1 MYLFFGLSDV
11 GMAVGVGVGVGV
23 RVVGVEVEGEA
34 SVNCSNNCWQ
44 SLIWDFK
51 FKISL
56 VDMMKG
62 KKLKTKTTETR
73 ELNNIL

>member
-1 MYLFFGLSDV
+1 MYLFFGLSAV

-23 RVVGVEVEGEA
+23 VGVGVEGEA

-51 FKISL
+51 FEISS
-56 VDMMKG
+56 VDIGEG
-62 KKLKTKTTETR
+62 KKIKDEDDR
-73 ELNNIL
+73 DEELNNI